1 MTNYDLEQVK
11 LLEYQIG
18 LSVLSILTI
27 GVSLTLSYNALL
39 NLKKEDSIYSE
50 EEASNILLMNRT
62 VDLFIF
68 LGFLAINIYDH
79 NARKKNNTAS
89 YIGDLQISA
98 SVLSVIAA
106 IIVLYVAIVNGNGV
120 TGQENPEI

>member
-1 MTNYDLEQVK
+1 MTNYDLDQVK

-27 GVSLTLSYNALL
+27 VVSLTLSYNALL
-39 NLKKEDSIYSE
+39 NLKKEDSIYSD

-79 NARKKNNTAS
+79 NARKKNTTAS

-98 SVLSVIAA
+98 SALSVIAA
-106 IIVLYVAIVNGNGV
+106 LIVLYVAIVNDNCV
-120 TGQENPEI
+120 TSQENPTT

>member
-1 MTNYDLEQVK
+1 MTNYDLDQVK

-27 GVSLTLSYNALL
+27 VVSLTLSYNALL
-39 NLKKEDSIYSE
+39 NLKKEDSIYSD

-98 SVLSVIAA
+98 SALSVIAA
-106 IIVLYVAIVNGNGV
+106 LIVLYVAIVNGNGV
-120 TGQENPEI
+120 TSQENPTT

>member
-27 GVSLTLSYNALL
+27 VVSLTLSYNALL